1 MKKESFIKFALLL
14 LLVVVFWLMQW
25 ELIPFIKLYQ
35 ITFILGITGL
45 WFLIKPIILKKQE
58 VILNKVTSLSIFV
71 TIILYEII
79 PFLVVRYSKIIL
91 EDVLVF
97 AFVLGIIILFMVTII
112 ILIELSDIDNTGNP
126 RWKKVSRK
134 ELACIVITT
143 VSFTT
148 TILFSIYT
156 YRSNLVY
163 DMIPFTDIVAVLFL
177 IVGIS
182 TSRKL

>member
-25 ELIPFIKLYQ
+25 KLIPFINLYQ

-58 VILNKVTSLSIFV
+58 VILNKITVISIFAI
-71 TIILYEII
+71 IILYEVI
-79 PFLVVRYSKIIL
+79 PFLVVQYSKIIL
-91 EDVLVF
+91 EDILVC
-97 AFVLGIIILFMVTII
+97 AFVLEMIFLFVVTII
-112 ILIELSDIDNTGNP
+112 IIIELSDIDNTGNP
-126 RWKKVSRK
+126 RWTKVSRK
-134 ELACIVITT
+134 ELACTVITT

-156 YRSNLVY
+156 YHSNLIY
-163 DMIPFTDIVAVLFL
+163 DMMPFTDIVAVFFV
-177 IVGIS
+177 IVGIF
-182 TSRKL
+182 TSRKK